1 MNKNT
6 KRVLGVVAAATL
18 VAGSIAITSAQ
29 AAVKSVTL
37 VYQGPLTG
45 TDAQTGQD
53 ELLGAQTAVQI
64 YNDSNPAVT
73 VKLITADDQGD
84 GAVAGTVAPGIAQN
98 KNVIGVVGP
107 AYSGAS
113 IASFP
118 SYKAGRLTM
127 VSPSATRVTL
137 TDPKS
142 ADNGYPF
149 FHRVVGN
156 DALQGPAVVR
166 WSTDGV
172 SSPKVY
178 VIDDQTPYGT
188 GLADAAN
195 AYIKLKKITKVGS
208 DSVVQKTSDYTATVS
223 KIKASK
229 ANVVIY
235 TGYYPDGGALAK
247 ALNDSGWVGTFAG
260 GDGVLNDAFIDVAG
274 KAAAEGVKFTAPAV
288 PFETAA
294 SDAQQAAFTKATK
307 LKSAAGHVY
316 VTETFNATN
325 VFLTCIKQGKY
336 SRAGIQACVATGTF
350 YGLDGKTVLRF
361 TRFGEVVGGAP
372 VGGFQVVKGVIKYFG
387 AV

>member
-1 MNKNT
+1 MNKNS

-53 ELLGAQTAVQI
+53 EFLGAQTAVQI

-98 KNVIGVVGP
+98 KDVIGVVGP

-137 TDPKS
+137 TNPKS
-142 ADNGYPF
+142 PDNGYPF

-166 WSTDGV
+166 WSTKDV
-172 SSPKVY
+172 ASPKVY

-195 AYIKLKKITKVGS
+195 AYIKAQKITKVGS

-247 ALNDSGWVGTFAG
+247 ALSDSGWVGTFAG
-260 GDGVLNDAFIDVAG
+260 GDGVLNDAFISVAG

-288 PFETAA
+288 PFEVAA

-350 YGLDGKTVLRF
+350 YALDGKTVLRF

>member
-53 ELLGAQTAVQI
+53 EFLGAQTAVQI

-98 KNVIGVVGP
+98 KSVIGVVGP

-260 GDGVLNDAFIDVAG
+260 GDGVLNDAFIGVAG

-307 LKSAAGHVY
+307 LKTAAGHVY

>member
-98 KNVIGVVGP
+98 KSVIGVVGP

>member
-6 KRVLGVVAAATL
+6 TRVLGVVAVSVLAIGTL
-18 VAGSIAITSAQ
+18 AVSSAQ
-29 AAVKSVTL
+29 GAVKSVTL

-53 ELLGAQTAVQI
+53 ELLGAKTAVQI
-64 YNDSNPAVT
+64 YNDSNPAVK
-73 VKLITADDQGD
+73 VNLITADDQGD
-84 GAVAGTVAPGIAQN
+84 GSVAGTVAPGVAAN
-98 KNVIGVVGP
+98 KSVVGVVGP

-118 SYKAGRLTM
+118 SYKATRLTM

-142 ADNGYPF
+142 ADNGFPF

-166 WSTDGV
+166 WSTAGID
-172 SSPKVY
+172 SPKVY

-188 GLADAAN
+188 GLAEAAT
-195 AYIKLKKITKVGS
+195 AYIKLKKINEVGS
-208 DSVVQKTSDYTATVS
+208 DSVVQKTSDYTATVA

-247 ALNDSGWVGTFAG
+247 SLNDSGWAGVFAG
-260 GDGVLNDAFIDVAG
+260 GDGVLNDAFIGVAG
-274 KAAAEGVKFTAPAV
+274 KAAAEGAKFTAPAV

-294 SDAQQAAFTKATK
+294 SDAQQAAFTKATG

-325 VFLTCIKQGKY
+325 VFLSCIKLGKVT
-336 SRAGIQACVATGTF
+336 RAGIQNCVATGTF
-350 YGLDGKTVLRF
+350 FALDGKTVLRF

>member
-1 MNKNT
+1 MNKNS
-6 KRVLGVVAAATL
+6 KRVLAAVAASTL
-18 VAGSIAITSAQ
+18 ILGSLAITSAQ
-29 AAVKSVTL
+29 AATKSVTL
-37 VYQGPLTG
+37 VYQGPMTG
-45 TDAQTGQD
+45 SDAQTGQD
-53 ELLGAQTAVQI
+53 EFLGAQTAVQI
-64 YNDSNPAVT
+64 YNDTKPAVT
-73 VKLITADDQGD
+73 IKLITADDQGE
-84 GAVAGTVAPGIAQN
+84 GAIAGTIAPGIAAN
-98 KNVIGVVGP
+98 KAVIGVVGP

-137 TDPKS
+137 TNPKS
-142 ADNGYPF
+142 PDNGYPF

-166 WSTDGV
+166 WSIDGV
-172 SSPKVY
+172 SSPKIY

-188 GLADAAN
+188 GLAQAAVS
-195 AYIKLKKITKVGS
+195 YIKLKKLTQVGS
-208 DSVVQKTSDYTATVS
+208 DSVIQKTSDYTATVS

-247 ALNDSGWVGTFAG
+247 SLNDSGWVGTFAG
-260 GDGVLNDAFIDVAG
+260 GDGVLNDAFIGVAG

-294 SDAQQAAFTKATK
+294 SEAQQVAFTKATG

-325 VFLTCIKQGKY
+325 VFISCIKLGNRT
-336 SRAGIQACVATGTF
+336 RAGIQRCVATGSF
-350 YGLDGKTVLRF
+350 LGLDGKTVLRF
-361 TRFGEVVGGAP
+361 TRQGEVVGGAP
-372 VGGFQVVKGVIKYFG
+372 VGGFQVVKGIIKYFG

>member
-1 MNKNT
+1 MNKNS
-6 KRVLGVVAAATL
+6 KRVLAAVAASTL
-18 VAGSIAITSAQ
+18 ILGSLAITSAQ

-45 TDAQTGQD
+45 SDAQTGQD
-53 ELLGAQTAVQI
+53 EFLGAQTAVQI
-64 YNDSNPAVT
+64 YNDSKPAVT
-73 VKLITADDQGD
+73 IKLITADDQGE
-84 GAVAGTVAPGIAQN
+84 GAIAGTIAPGIAAN
-98 KNVIGVVGP
+98 KSVIGVVGP

-137 TDPKS
+137 TNPKS
-142 ADNGYPF
+142 PDNGFPF

-166 WSTDGV
+166 WSIAGV
-172 SSPKVY
+172 DSPKLY

-188 GLADAAN
+188 GLAQAAVS
-195 AYIKLKKITKVGS
+195 YIKLKKLSQVGS
-208 DSVVQKTSDYTATVS
+208 DSVIQKTSDYTATVS

-247 ALNDSGWVGTFAG
+247 ALNDSGWAGTFAG
-260 GDGVLNDAFIDVAG
+260 GDGVLNDAFIGVAG

-294 SDAQQAAFTKATK
+294 SEAQQVAFTKATG
-307 LKSAAGHVY
+307 LKTAAGHVY

-325 VFLTCIKQGKY
+325 VFISCIKLGKY
-336 SRAGIQACVATGTF
+336 TRAGIQQCVATGSF
-350 YGLDGKTVLRF
+350 LGLDGKTVLRF
-361 TRFGEVVGGAP
+361 TRHGEVVGGAP
-372 VGGFQVVKGVIKYFG
+372 VGGFQVVKGIIKYFG

>member
-1 MNKNT
+1 MNKNS
-6 KRVLGVVAAATL
+6 KRVLGAVAAVTL
-18 VAGSIAITSAQ
+18 VLGTVAVTSAQ
-29 AAVKSVTL
+29 AATKTVTL

-53 ELLGAQTAVQI
+53 EFLGAQTAVQM
-64 YNDSNPAVT
+64 YNDTNPAVK
-73 VKLITADDQGD
+73 VKLIQADDQGD
-84 GAVAGTVAPGIAQN
+84 GAVAGTVAPGIAAN
-98 KNVIGVVGP
+98 NAVIGVVGP

-118 SYKAGRLTM
+118 SYKATRLTM

-137 TDPKS
+137 TDTKS
-142 ADNGYPF
+142 PDNGYPF

-166 WSTDGV
+166 WSIDGV
-172 SSPKVY
+172 DSPKVY

-188 GLADAAN
+188 GLAQAAV
-195 AYIKLKKITKVGS
+195 AYIKLKKINQVGS
-208 DSVVQKTSDYTATVS
+208 DSVVQKTSDYSATVS

-247 ALNDSGWVGTFAG
+247 SLNDNGWNGVFAG

-274 KAAAEGVKFTAPAV
+274 KAAAEGAKFTAPAV

-294 SDAQQAAFTKATK
+294 SAAQQAAFTKATG
-307 LKSAAGHVY
+307 LKTAAGHVY

-325 VFLTCIKQGKY
+325 VFISCIKLGKVT
-336 SRAGIQACVATGTF
+336 RAGIQSCVATGTF
-350 YGLDGKTVLRF
+350 FALDGKTVLKF
-361 TRFGEVVGGAP
+361 TRQGEVVGGAP
-372 VGGFQVVKGVIKYFG
+372 VGGFQVVKGIIKYFG

>member
-1 MNKNT
+1 MNKNS

-53 ELLGAQTAVQI
+53 EFLGAQTAVQM

-98 KNVIGVVGP
+98 KDVIGVVGP

-137 TDPKS
+137 TSPKS
-142 ADNGYPF
+142 PDNGYPF

-166 WSTDGV
+166 WSTKGV
-172 SSPKVY
+172 DSPKVY

-195 AYIKLKKITKVGS
+195 AYIKAQKITKVGS

-260 GDGVLNDAFIDVAG
+260 GDGVLNDAFIGVAG

-288 PFETAA
+288 PFEVAA

-316 VTETFNATN
+316 VTETYNATN
-325 VFLTCIKQGKY
+325 VFLTCIKQGKVT
-336 SRAGIQACVATGTF
+336 RAGIQQCVATGTF
-350 YGLDGKTVLRF
+350 YALDGKTVLRF